1 MPAFRPLPPLFTF
14 HGLTG
19 QLLPDGYLK
28 FYVAGTTTPANV
40 YGDEAMETNN
50 GPTIQLDASSRAN
63 VQIWG
68 DTAVSYDVE
77 IYAADDSIQGSAENL
92 SVPGGTGTAIP
103 ELVDGEF
110 ITSDGSQLLF
120 AAIRQVLDPTGQNN
134 KILGVVGD
142 ALAWV
147 AKPANG
153 ANGTSDTSATSTS
166 FKVGSFLGQTGS
178 DTAPASSNKTTT
190 KNVTFAKA
198 YDSAPVFIGIDP
210 VDGGNTPSG
219 VFPIWNV
226 TARST
231 TGFTVTFDTTTGG
244 TSADNQAGSDIT
256 DAINFKYFALGV
268 RAAA

>member
-120 AAIRQVLDPTGQNN
+120 AAIRQLLDPTGQNG

-142 ALAWV
+142 AYALI
-147 AKPANG
+147 AKPADG
-153 ANGTSDTSATSTS
+153 ADGTSDTSDTSTS
-166 FKVGSFLGQTGS
+166 FKVGSFLVQAGGDS
-178 DTAPASSNKTTT
+178 APASNDKTTT
-190 KNVTFAKA
+190 KAITFAKA
-198 YDSAPVFIGIDP
+198 YDSAPVFIGIEP
-210 VDGGNTPSG
+210 TGGGVTPSA
-219 VFPIWNV
+219 VFPSWAI
-226 TARST
+226 TSRSA
-231 TGFTVTFDTTTGG
+231 TGFTVSFDTTTGG

-256 DAINFKYFALGV
+256 DAVPFKYAAFGV

>member
-110 ITSDGSQLLF
+110 LTSDGSQLLF
-120 AAIRQVLDPTGQNN
+120 AAIRQLLDPTGQNG

-142 ALAWV
+142 AYALI
-147 AKPANG
+147 AKPADG
-153 ANGTSDTSATSTS
+153 A
-166 FKVGSFLGQTGS
+166 
-178 DTAPASSNKTTT
+178 TARPTPAPRRPASRSAASSGRPDRRHRARVQQQDDHQG
-190 KNVTFAKA
+190 VTFAKA

-210 VDGGNTPSG
+210 
-219 VFPIWNV
+219 
-226 TARST
+226 
-231 TGFTVTFDTTTGG
+231 TGWRQHPERRV
-244 TSADNQAGSDIT
+244 SQ
-256 DAINFKYFALGV
+256 LGDHLAQCD
-268 RAAA
+268 RLHGQLRHDHRWHFG